1 MNRRWLLILG
11 VAVIVIGLIVKGAAF
26 TVYETEQVIV
36 MQFGEPKEVYTEP
49 GLHWKIP
56 IVQDLARYDKRVLNL
71 DPPVEKLLLADQK
84 RLLVDSFS
92 RYRIANPL
100 LFFQTVRTEGTV
112 RQRLGGIVNASLREV
127 LGTTTLATMLSDER
141 EGLLERIVEIVNRQA
156 KSLGIEIVD
165 IRIRRADLPDEVS
178 QQVYDRMKSE
188 REREAKE
195 FRAQGFEVAQ
205 RIKASADREATV
217 IKAEAQRESEILR
230 GQGEGERT
238 RILNGAFG
246 KDPDFFSFYRS
257 MQAYEA
263 SLADD
268 STYMVLSP
276 ESDFFKFFEDS
287 QGKALGKA
295 LGQTT
300 N

>member
-1 MNRRWLLILG
+1 MDRRWLLILG

-26 TVYETEQVIV
+26 TILETEQVIV
-36 MQFGEPKEVYTEP
+36 MQFGEPKKVYTEP

-84 RLLVDSFS
+84 RLLVDAFS
-92 RYRIANPL
+92 RYRIADPL

-141 EGLLERIVEIVNRQA
+141 ESLLERIGEIVNKQA
-156 KSLGIEIVD
+156 QSFGIEIVD
-165 IRIRRADLPDEVS
+165 VRIRRADLPDEVS

-230 GQGEGERT
+230 GQGEGDRT
-238 RILNGAFG
+238 RILNDAFG
-246 KDPDFFSFYRS
+246 KDSDFFNFYRS
-257 MQAYEA
+257 MQAYEG

-268 STYMVLSP
+268 KTYMVLSP
-276 ESDFFKFFEDS
+276 NSDFFKFFEES
-287 QGKALGKA
+287 QGRVQGSSIE
-295 LGQTT
+295 
-300 N
+300 